1 MSQILIQ
8 NLDFT
13 YDGDHTPV
21 FERLNLQWDTDW
33 KLGLV
38 GRNGRGKT
46 TLLRLLA
53 GVYRP
58 TSGSVEIDGELV
70 FENPALK
77 QKIFFIPDELYQMPG
92 ASLASLANIYRALY
106 HSWSDERYQEL
117 VGRFPIPP
125 ERKLS
130 ACSKG
135 MRRQIAIILALSS
148 QPKYLLLDEAFD
160 GLDPVIRVAVR
171 KLIADD
177 ILQRGTTV
185 LIASH
190 NLRELEDMCDEVGL
204 LHGGKILFQ
213 RELSELRSGFAKVQL
228 IARPLPEQERLQA
241 LVDIL
246 SYKASGSVAEIVARG
261 SAGEVQQK
269 LLTLKPL
276 LCESVP
282 MTLEEIF
289 ITEMEA
295 VGYDYNN
302 VIF

>member
-1 MSQILIQ
+1 MIKTE
-8 NLDFT
+8 NLTKQF
-13 YDGDHTPV
+13 
-21 FERLNLQWDTDW
+21 DTTTALDC
-33 KLGLV
+33 LSTTIEEGRIYGLV
-38 GRNGRGKT
+38 GSNGAGKS

-58 TSGSVEIDGELV
+58 TSGSVEIDGEPV

-135 MRRQIAIILALSS
+135 MRRQIAIILALSC

-190 NLRELEDMCDEVGL
+190 NLRELEDMCDHVGL

-213 RELSELRSGFAKVQL
+213 RELSELQQGFAKIQFV
-228 IARPLPEQERLQA
+228 AKPLPAREEFAKQL
-241 LVDIL
+241 DII
-246 SYKASGSVAEIVARG
+246 SFKTSGSIAEMVVRG
-261 SAGEVQQK
+261 NPHEIQQK
-269 LLTLKPL
+269 LERLHPL

-282 MTLEEIF
+282 LTLEEIF

-302 VIF
+302 VLF

>member
-1 MSQILIQ
+1 MIKTE
-8 NLDFT
+8 NLTKQF
-13 YDGDHTPV
+13 
-21 FERLNLQWDTDW
+21 DTTTALDC
-33 KLGLV
+33 LSTTIEEGRIYGLV
-38 GRNGRGKT
+38 GSNGAGKS

-58 TSGSVEIDGELV
+58 TSGSVEIDGEPV

-130 ACSKG
+130 ACSKVL
-135 MRRQIAIILALSS
+135 RRQIS
-148 QPKYLLLDEAFD
+148 QPKYLLLDETFD

>member
-1 MSQILIQ
+1 MIKTE
-8 NLDFT
+8 NLTKQF
-13 YDGDHTPV
+13 
-21 FERLNLQWDTDW
+21 DTTTALDC
-33 KLGLV
+33 LSTTIEEGRIYGLV
-38 GRNGRGKT
+38 GSNGAGKS

-58 TSGSVEIDGELV
+58 TSGSVEIDGEPV

-190 NLRELEDMCDEVGL
+190 NLRELEDFCDHVGL
-204 LHGGKILFQ
+204 FHKGGVLFE
-213 RELSELRSGFAKVQL
+213 RELDELKLGINKVQ
-228 IARPLPEQERLQA
+228 AVFQPLPGPEAFQGL
-241 LVDIL
+241 DIL
-246 SYKASGSVAEIVARG
+246 KTEVRGSLVSFVARG
-261 SAGEVQQK
+261 TKEDILEQINALHPVFAEV
-269 LLTLKPL
+269 LPL
-276 LCESVP
+276 
-282 MTLEEIF
+282 TLEEVF
-289 ITEMEA
+289 ISEMEVA
-295 VGYDYNN
+295 GYDIENILN
-302 VIF
+302 

>member
-1 MSQILIQ
+1 MIKTE
-8 NLDFT
+8 NLTKQF
-13 YDGDHTPV
+13 
-21 FERLNLQWDTDW
+21 DTTTALDC
-33 KLGLV
+33 LSTTIEEGRIYGLV
-38 GRNGRGKT
+38 GSNGAGKS

-58 TSGSVEIDGELV
+58 TSGSVEIDGEPV

-228 IARPLPEQERLQA
+228 IARPLPE
-241 LVDIL
+241 
-246 SYKASGSVAEIVARG
+246 
-261 SAGEVQQK
+261 
-269 LLTLKPL
+269 
-276 LCESVP
+276 
-282 MTLEEIF
+282 
-289 ITEMEA
+289 
-295 VGYDYNN
+295 
-302 VIF
+302 

>member
-1 MSQILIQ
+1 MIKTE
-8 NLDFT
+8 NLTKQF
-13 YDGDHTPV
+13 
-21 FERLNLQWDTDW
+21 DTTTALDC
-33 KLGLV
+33 LSTTIEEGRIYGLV
-38 GRNGRGKT
+38 GSNGAGKS

-58 TSGSVEIDGELV
+58 TSGSVEIDGEPV

-135 MRRQIAIILALSS
+135 MRRQIAIILALSC

-190 NLRELEDMCDEVGL
+190 NLRGA
-204 LHGGKILFQ
+204 GGHV
-213 RELSELRSGFAKVQL
+213 RRSGAA
-228 IARPLPEQERLQA
+228 ARR
-241 LVDIL
+241 
-246 SYKASGSVAEIVARG
+246 KN
-261 SAGEVQQK
+261 
-269 LLTLKPL
+269 
-276 LCESVP
+276 SVP
-282 MTLEEIF
+282 AGAERAAFRLCQGAADCPPAAGTGAAASACRYPFL
-289 ITEMEA
+289 
-295 VGYDYNN
+295 
-302 VIF
+302 

>member
-1 MSQILIQ
+1 MMKTE
-8 NLDFT
+8 NLTKQF
-13 YDGDHTPV
+13 
-21 FERLNLQWDTDW
+21 DTTTALDC
-33 KLGLV
+33 LSTTIEEGRIYGLV
-38 GRNGRGKT
+38 GSNGAGKS

>member
-1 MSQILIQ
+1 MIKTE
-8 NLDFT
+8 NLKKQF
-13 YDGDHTPV
+13 
-21 FERLNLQWDTDW
+21 DTTIALDS
-33 KLGLV
+33 LSTTIEEGRIYGLV
-38 GRNGRGKT
+38 GSNGAGKS

-58 TSGSVEIDGELV
+58 TSGSLQIDGEEV
-70 FENPALK
+70 FDNTK
-77 QKIFFIPDELYQMPG
+77 IQQRIFFIPDELYQMPG
-92 ASLASLANIYRALY
+92 ASLQSLAQFYRALY
-106 HSWSDERYQEL
+106 QSWSDARYQNL
-117 VGRFPIPP
+117 LSHFPIPP

-135 MRRQIAIILALSS
+135 MRRQISIILALSC

-204 LHGGKILFQ
+204 LHSGKILFQ
-213 RELSELRSGFAKVQL
+213 KDLNDLRSGFAKVQL
-228 IARPLPEQERLQA
+228 VARPLPSRQELQKYI
-241 LVDIL
+241 DIL
-246 SYKASGSVAEIVARG
+246 SYKATGSVAEIVARG
-261 SAGEVQQK
+261 NAAQVQQK
-269 LLTLKPL
+269 LSPLHPL